1 LLAPSMQFT
10 QEGSDMTKREERR
23 FVELGNV
30 RFRFLRH
37 YQRGESLRPQ
47 ELVIVNPRS
56 GLMCVAAERLV

>member
-1 LLAPSMQFT
+1 MPYI
-10 QEGSDMTKREERR
+10 QEENDMARRGERR

-37 YQRGESLRPQ
+37 YQRGESLRSQ